1 MNIGSFGPG
10 PRSAHGFLAP
20 ALRRPAVRTL
30 LLLALTAA
38 TVVLAVGLGSVP
50 ISPAETLRAIGH
62 GLSGAELSG
71 SDVIVWQLRLPRVV
85 LGLLVGAALSVSGGA
100 FQGVFRNPLAD
111 PYLMG
116 VASGAGLGVTLVI
129 ALGLGSLFVPALSLF
144 GALLSVMVA
153 LVIAREGSRLPP
165 TRLILAGVVVGSI
178 MTALTTYLLLQ
189 NEDRVRQVF
198 AFTLGN
204 LAFAGWP
211 QVIRLTPYVLIGGG
225 VLLLLSRALNTL
237 QLGDLTARSLG
248 LPVERLRLLVIVA
261 ASLCTAGAV
270 SYAGIIG
277 FVGLVTPHLVR
288 RLWGG
293 DYRVL
298 LPISALAGGTLLVL
312 SDLLARTLTRPAEL
326 PVGVVTTLLGGP
338 FFLYLLRRQKA

>member
-1 MNIGSFGPG
+1 MSVANTFPKRAVS
-10 PRSAHGFLAP
+10 SLALP
-20 ALRRPAVRTL
+20 TL
-30 LLLALTAA
+30 LLLLATLATAL
-38 TVVLAVGLGSVP
+38 LAVGLGSVP
-50 ISPAETLRAIGH
+50 ISPAETLQAIGH
-62 GLSGAELSG
+62 GLSGAELTG
-71 SDVIVWQLRLPRVV
+71 NDVIVWQLRLPRVA
-85 LGLLVGAALSVSGGA
+85 LGFLVGAALAVSGGA

-116 VASGAGLGVTLVI
+116 VASGAGLGATLVI
-129 ALGLGSLFVPALSLF
+129 ALGLTSLFLPLFALL
-144 GALLSVMVA
+144 GALLSVFLA
-153 LVIAREGSRLPP
+153 LAIAREGSRLP
-165 TRLILAGVVVGSI
+165 TARLILAGVVVGSI
-178 MTALTTYLLLQ
+178 LTAFTTYLLLQ
-189 NEDRVRQVF
+189 NEDRIRQVF

-211 QVIRLTPYVLIGGG
+211 QVGRLLPYVLIGGG
-225 VLLLLSRALNTL
+225 VLLLLSKALNTL

-288 RLWGG
+288 RLWGA
-293 DYRVL
+293 DHRVL
-298 LPISALAGGTLLVL
+298 LPISAVAGGTLLVL

-338 FFLYLLRRQKA
+338 FFLYLLRRQKT

>member
-1 MNIGSFGPG
+1 MSVANTVPQRAAS
-10 PRSAHGFLAP
+10 FLALP
-20 ALRRPAVRTL
+20 TL
-30 LLLALTAA
+30 FLLLATLA
-38 TVVLAVGLGSVP
+38 TVLLAVGLGSVP
-50 ISPAETLRAIGH
+50 ISPADTMKAIGH

-71 SDVIVWQLRLPRVV
+71 NDVIVWQLRLPRVA
-85 LGLLVGAALSVSGGA
+85 LGFLVGAALGLSGGA

-116 VASGAGLGVTLVI
+116 VASGAGLGATLVI
-129 ALGLGSLFVPALSLF
+129 ALGLATFWLPLFALT
-144 GALLSVMVA
+144 GALLSVFTA
-153 LVIAREGSRLPP
+153 LMIAREGNRLPP
-165 TRLILAGVVVGSI
+165 ARLILAGVVVGSI
-178 MTALTTYLLLQ
+178 LTALTTYLLLQ
-189 NEDRVRQVF
+189 NADRIRQVF

-211 QVIRLTPYVLIGGG
+211 QVGRLLPYVLLGGG
-225 VLLLLSRALNTL
+225 VLLLLARALNTL

-288 RLWGG
+288 RLWGA
-293 DYRVL
+293 DHRIL
-298 LPISALAGGTLLVL
+298 LPVSAIAGGTLLVL

-338 FFLYLLRRQKA
+338 FFLYLLRRQKT

>member
-1 MNIGSFGPG
+1 MSVADAFPK
-10 PRSAHGFLAP
+10 RA
-20 ALRRPAVRTL
+20 ALSLVLPTGL
-30 LLLALTAA
+30 LLLVTLA
-38 TVVLAVGLGSVP
+38 TVLLAVGLGSVP
-50 ISPAETLRAIGH
+50 ISPADTLRAIGH
-62 GLSGAELSG
+62 GLSGAELMG
-71 SDVIVWQLRLPRVV
+71 NDVIVWQLRLPRVA
-85 LGLLVGAALSVSGGA
+85 LGFLVGAALAVSGGA

-116 VASGAGLGVTLVI
+116 VASGAGLGATLVI
-129 ALGLGSLFVPALSLF
+129 ALELATLWLPLFALL
-144 GALLSVMVA
+144 GALLSVSLA
-153 LVIAREGSRLPP
+153 LMIAREGSRLPP
-165 TRLILAGVVVGSI
+165 ARLILAGVVVGSI
-178 MTALTTYLLLQ
+178 LTALTTYLLLQ
-189 NEDRVRQVF
+189 NEDRIRQVF

-211 QVIRLTPYVLIGGG
+211 QVGRLVPYVLIGGG
-225 VLLLLSRALNTL
+225 ALLLLSKALNTL

-248 LPVERLRLLVIVA
+248 LPVERLRLLVIIA

-288 RLWGG
+288 RLWGA

-298 LPISALAGGTLLVL
+298 LPISAVAGGTLLVL

-338 FFLYLLRRQKA
+338 FFLYLLRRQKT

>member
-1 MNIGSFGPG
+1 M
-10 PRSAHGFLAP
+10 SAAIAVSRRLALVSLP
-20 ALRRPAVRTL
+20 TL
-30 LLLALTAA
+30 LLLAAALVTAL
-38 TVVLAVGLGSVP
+38 LAIGLGSVP
-50 ISPAETLRAIGH
+50 ISPAETLQAIGH
-62 GLSGAELSG
+62 GLNGAELSG
-71 SDVIVWQLRLPRVV
+71 NDVIVWQLRLPRVA
-85 LGLLVGAALSVSGGA
+85 LGFLVGAALAVSGGA
-100 FQGVFRNPLAD
+100 FQAVFRNPLAD

-116 VASGAGLGVTLVI
+116 VASGAGLGATLVI
-129 ALGLGSLFVPALSLF
+129 ALGLTTLWLPLFALS
-144 GALLSVMVA
+144 GALLSVFIA
-153 LVIAREGSRLPP
+153 LAIAREGGRLPP
-165 TRLILAGVVVGSI
+165 ARLILAGVVVGSI
-178 MTALTTYLLLQ
+178 LTAFTTYLLLQ
-189 NEDRVRQVF
+189 SEDRIRQVF

-211 QVIRLTPYVLIGGG
+211 QVGRLLPYVLIGGG
-225 VLLLLSRALNTL
+225 VLLLLSKALNTL

-248 LPVERLRLLVIVA
+248 LPVERLRLLVIIA

-288 RLWGG
+288 RLWGA

-298 LPISALAGGTLLVL
+298 LPVSAVAGGTLLVL

-338 FFLYLLRRQKA
+338 FFLYLLRRQKT